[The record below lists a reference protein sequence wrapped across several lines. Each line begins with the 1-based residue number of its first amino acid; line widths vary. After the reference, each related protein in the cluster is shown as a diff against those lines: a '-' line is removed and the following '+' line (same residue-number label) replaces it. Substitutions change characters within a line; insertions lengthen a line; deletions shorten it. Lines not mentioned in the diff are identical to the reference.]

1 MLRHRVI
8 SSTIIIVALLAAA
21 LWLPGPGLALIVA
34 AIALAGTY
42 EVSALLRG
50 AGIPHCRTVGLV
62 AAPMLV
68 LATWYALQRGGIA
81 HAADVE
87 IVFLLAYLVAISLAV
102 MLRSDLPAL
111 TAVPS
116 SLLMLLYVPFLI
128 NFIAKLLFGWAG
140 DTARGLVLYM
150 ILIVK
155 LSDIAAYFVGSA
167 WGRHK
172 AFPRISPAK
181 SWEGCAAAVAAGV
194 AAAVGVVLA
203 TGGDLGVVQVSVWHG
218 AVLGVLLSVSG
229 IFGDLL
235 ESSLKRAG
243 GVKDSGSVVR
253 GMGGIL
259 DVIDSLLLASPV
271 LYVYCRVFLAG

>member
-1 MLRHRVI
+1 MLSHRVI
-8 SSTIIIVALLAAA
+8 SSTIIIAVLLAVAL
-21 LWLPGPGLALIVA
+21 WMPGPGLALIVA
-34 AIALAGTY
+34 AISLAGTY
-42 EVSALLRG
+42 EFSALLRG
-50 AGIPHCRTVGLV
+50 SDVPHCRTVGLV
-62 AAPMLV
+62 ASPILV
-68 LATWYALQRGGIA
+68 LATWYALQCGGVA
-81 HAADVE
+81 HAAEVE
-87 IVFLLAYLVAISLAV
+87 IAFLLGYLIVIYLAV

-128 NFIAKLLFGWAG
+128 NFITKLLFGWADG
-140 DTARGLVLYM
+140 VGRGLVLYM

-181 SWEGCAAAVAAGV
+181 SWEGCAAAVVAGV
-194 AAAVGVVLA
+194 GAAVGVVLA
-203 TGGDLGVVQVSVWHG
+203 TGGDLRVVQVSVWHG
-218 AVLGVLLSVSG
+218 AVLGLLLSVSG
-229 IFGDLL
+229 IFGDLV
-235 ESSLKRAG
+235 ESTLKRAG